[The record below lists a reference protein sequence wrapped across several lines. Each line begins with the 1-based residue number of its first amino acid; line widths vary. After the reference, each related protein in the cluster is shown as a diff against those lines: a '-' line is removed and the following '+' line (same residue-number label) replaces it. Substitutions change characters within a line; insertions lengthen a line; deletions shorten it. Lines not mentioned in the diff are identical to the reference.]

1 MNSLLKFSLRLGD
14 NALILGQ
21 RMSEWCGHGP
31 FLEEDIAM
39 ANTAL
44 DYIGRARTLYSY
56 AASIDRVR
64 NRTEDYYA
72 YYRDEGEF
80 ENLQICELPIG
91 DYAFTMARQFLFD
104 SYCRLIFGFLSGSD
118 DKNRALSGI
127 ASKVVKESAFHLTRS
142 SRWMS
147 RLGKGTEESRER
159 IDKALV
165 DLWGYTDE
173 FFDYDEV
180 DREMVALG
188 FCMEK
193 DTLKDAWLNLVRKG
207 LLEAE
212 LEIPESHWAAGGGRC
227 GVHTEHMG
235 RLLAEMQVIQRR
247 YPDLSW

>member
-1 MNSLLKFSLRLGD
+1 MNCLLKFSLRLGD

-31 FLEEDIAM
+31 FLEEDIAL

-44 DYIGRARTLYSY
+44 DYIGRARMLYSY
-56 AASIDRVR
+56 AASIDHVR

-80 ENLQICELPIG
+80 ENLHMCELPIG
-91 DYAFTMARQFLFD
+91 DYAFTMVRQFLFD
-104 SYCRLIFGFLSGSD
+104 CYCRLIFESLSRSN
-118 DKNRALSGI
+118 DKNNELSSI

-142 SRWMS
+142 SRWIC
-147 RLGKGTEESRER
+147 RLGRGTEESRER
-159 IDKALV
+159 INKALV
-165 DLWGYTDE
+165 ELWGYTEE
-173 FFDYDEV
+173 FFEYDEV
-180 DREMVALG
+180 DRKMLDLG

-193 DTLKDAWLNLVRKG
+193 GALKEAWLNLVRNG
-207 LLEAE
+207 LLDAE
-212 LEIPESHWAAGGGRC
+212 LEIPESQWTAQGGRR